1 MANSQ
6 EFGPHGV
13 TTRLKARQVE
23 ECSQNVLKKKGL
35 KMYSTDRQKMFPQLY
50 HAILA
55 PQLTAAQYLT
65 LQWLVML
72 VQTYKNIQIEKL
84 AENLVLPA
92 KYESRRRHIIR
103 WLS

>member
-1 MANSQ
+1 
-6 EFGPHGV
+6 
-13 TTRLKARQVE
+13 
-23 ECSQNVLKKKGL
+23 
-35 KMYSTDRQKMFPQLY
+35 MYSTDRQKMFPQLY